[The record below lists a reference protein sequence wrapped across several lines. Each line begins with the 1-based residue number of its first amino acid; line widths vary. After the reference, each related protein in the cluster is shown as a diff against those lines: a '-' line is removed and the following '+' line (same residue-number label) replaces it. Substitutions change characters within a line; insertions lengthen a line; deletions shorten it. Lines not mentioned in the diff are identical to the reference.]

1 MKKTFIILFAA
12 TFALISCE
20 KDLEIGSV
28 DESAYTNV
36 SETLAYLTDA
46 NSGKASTAVAI
57 YSSDYETEIVLNIAT
72 ASSSSVSVTLSYD
85 SDYVD
90 TYNSAHGTSYEAYP
104 SSGVSLGSTSLTLS
118 AGSTVSSGVSLSIA
132 ALDEEGTYLLPIKA
146 TGTGVSEQEC
156 VWVVTNYAVTS
167 TAERYDG
174 EKSVFCILECNDTN
188 PLNVL
193 QWKLEDGR
201 YFTDYVCLF
210 AANINYDSD
219 AGEIYVYCNTQITYI
234 LENYDQ
240 VLKPLK
246 EAGIKVILGIL
257 GNWDESGC
265 AQLSELGAQHFAKK
279 LAAICD
285 AYDLDGVFFDDEYSG
300 DPDLDNPLFTEWSV
314 EAGSRLMYECKQ
326 AMPDKIVVAY
336 QYQGMYGTDSVDD
349 VDADE
354 WVDIVIG
361 DYRKAGVPFGSIGLE
376 KCSGYSTE
384 MNYVYYYVRY
394 PQWYSSYGITQSRCE
409 EIAAS
414 DYGYY
419 MIFAPWAS
427 GYQGSSMQLGQM
439 EVLAEGFYGQG
450 LQTPEYYYASST
462 SLETSEY
469 SE

>member
-1 MKKTFIILFAA
+1 MKKTFIILFAVA
-12 TFALISCE
+12 FALLSCE
-20 KDLEIGSV
+20 KELEIGSV

-72 ASSSSVSVTLSYD
+72 ASSSNVSVTLSYD

-90 TYNSAHGTSYEAYP
+90 TYNSANGTSYEAYP

-219 AGEIYVYCNTQITYI
+219 AGEIYVYCNTEISFI

-279 LAAICD
+279 LAAFCD
-285 AYDLDGVFFDDEYSG
+285 AYDLDGVFFDDEYSD

-336 QYQGMYGTDSVDD
+336 QYQGMYGTDSVDG